1 MKNINKLIYPIIYII
16 GLLILLDTSTNKY
29 QWMQGMDR
37 TIVQLPEDSYANT
50 AIGTTILTLILVI
63 MQIIH
68 CKFARSRLEKNA
80 VIILAVLTSMVW
92 AIKFS

>member
-16 GLLILLDTSTNKY
+16 GLLILLGTSTNKY
-29 QWMQGMDR
+29 QWMQGMDK
-37 TIVQLPEDSYANT
+37 TIVQLPEDSSANT
-50 AIGTTILTLILVI
+50 AIGMTILTLILVI

>member
-16 GLLILLDTSTNKY
+16 GLLILLGTSTNKY
-29 QWMQGMDR
+29 QWMQGMDK
-37 TIVQLPEDSYANT
+37 TIVQLPEDSSANT
-50 AIGTTILTLILVI
+50 AIGMTILTLILVI
-63 MQIIH
+63 MPIIH
-68 CKFARSRLEKNA
+68 CKFARSRREKNA